1 MTTTVNSSMLHST
14 KFQKM
19 FVAFFGTQ
27 LRRYIYIYIC
37 KCTTVGQM
45 TRVTDIV
52 KLIKNMMQLEAHQ
65 LSSFLILA
73 TNNSFTEEG

>member
-1 MTTTVNSSMLHST
+1 
-14 KFQKM
+14 
-19 FVAFFGTQ
+19 
-27 LRRYIYIYIC
+27 
-37 KCTTVGQM
+37 M

>member
-27 LRRYIYIYIC
+27 LRRYIYIYIYIYIS
-37 KCTTVGQM
+37 V
-45 TRVTDIV
+45 
-52 KLIKNMMQLEAHQ
+52 NAQ
-65 LSSFLILA
+65 LSDKWHVWLIL
-73 TNNSFTEEG
+73 